1 MSYFSTRSGSKVQI
15 KFPFDS
21 SKPISGE
28 ASISIKKSIT
38 EVFTFIGERFYENYP
53 KWAPEVLELEPL
65 DGTVIFVGA
74 KTKQVREDQGS
85 ITESI
90 FEFTDYQPV
99 VKVIFKG
106 LDEPYSHSY
115 LLKTIDGNQETQLTF
130 RFELSEIEVFM
141 RPFQKLI
148 RASIEDGAENT
159 VENIKNLMIAD
170 D

>member
-1 MSYFSTRSGSKVQI
+1 MQI

-38 EVFTFIGERFYENYP
+38 DVFHFIGVCFYENYP
-53 KWAPEVLELEPL
+53 KWAPEVIELKPL
-65 DGTVIFVGA
+65 DGNIVFVGA

-85 ITESI
+85 TTESV
-90 FEFTDYQPV
+90 FEFTEYEPI
-99 VKVIFKG
+99 VKINFKG
-106 LDEPYSHSY
+106 LDQPYTHSY
-115 LLKTIDGNQETQLTF
+115 LLEPSEGNQTTKLTF
-130 RFELSEIEVFM
+130 KFELLEIDVFM

-159 VENIKNLMIAD
+159 VENIRNLMIAD
-170 D
+170 GD

>member
-1 MSYFSTRSGSKVQI
+1 MQI

-28 ASISIKKSIT
+28 ASISIKKSIAD
-38 EVFTFIGERFYENYP
+38 VFHFIGVRFYENYP
-53 KWAPEVLELEPL
+53 KWTPEVIELKPL
-65 DGTVIFVGA
+65 DGNDIFVGA

-85 ITESI
+85 TTESI
-90 FEFTDYQPV
+90 FEFTEYEPIL
-99 VKVIFKG
+99 KIIFKG
-106 LDEPYSHSY
+106 LDQPYSHSY
-115 LLKTIDGNQETQLTF
+115 LLETSEGNQTTKLTF
-130 RFELSEIEVFM
+130 KFELLEIDVFM

-170 D
+170 AD